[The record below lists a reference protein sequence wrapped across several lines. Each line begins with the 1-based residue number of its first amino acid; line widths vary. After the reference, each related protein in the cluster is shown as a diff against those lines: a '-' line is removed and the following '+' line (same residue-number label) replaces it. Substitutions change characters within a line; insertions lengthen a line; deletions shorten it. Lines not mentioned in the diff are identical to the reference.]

1 MKTIF
6 KYIFSVALGS
16 IMLTSCDLDTIPTT
30 YVDAGSVFGKTGDA
44 EKVLNGGWNYLME
57 TFNSYANP
65 GYGAMLRAN
74 DAMGSDVVLNS
85 KYGFRTHNEFSAIYG
100 KGGTNTLSWLLA
112 YRVINDCNGVL
123 DNIDAAEGTQADRN
137 RIKGQALA
145 LRGFL
150 YLHLA
155 SCYSFAIDKDPDA
168 VCAPVY
174 TQSTDET
181 IAAEGKPASSVSEV
195 YAQSINDL
203 EEALELI
210 PETYVRDAKHKIDNE
225 VVLGILSR
233 ACLYARQW
241 EKAKT
246 YSDKLL
252 AKNNYLMTESEYKA
266 GFNSVDNKEWI
277 WGHAQTNDQSNA
289 SYQFHYLD
297 TTTKGS
303 YYYSFNVDPY
313 FRDLF
318 EDGDY
323 RKEMLFWAT
332 DPGADVESAAYVWMR
347 NSKFR
352 FRDIENQL
360 GDIVLMRVAEIY
372 LINAEA
378 KAHLND
384 PDAINKLNDLKTAR
398 GAKTIN
404 TNLSQ
409 QDLLET
415 IWLERRKELW
425 GEGFSL
431 IDIIQREWNVLS
443 LMLAS
448 LKNVPVKRGFIYGI
462 MSGFLKRHRP
472 PVLLPKWLFWMVLK
486 RLYLFLRLYP
496 GQRRKQRGACM
507 ASGRE
512 SGCSMIRICPDNG
525 IWIIPV
531 RSLGRRRV
539 RISVCL
545 MCGNNI
551 MGIRLSL

>member
-1 MKTIF
+1 MKTIL
-6 KYIFSVALGS
+6 KYIFSFALGS
-16 IMLTSCDLDTIPTT
+16 TMLTSCDLDTIPTT

-252 AKNNYLMTESEYKA
+252 TKNNYLMTESEYKA

-332 DPGADVESAAYVWMR
+332 DPGADVASAAYVWMR

-398 GAKTIN
+398 GAKTIH

-431 IDIIQREWNVLS
+431 IDIIRNQQTV
-443 LMLAS
+443 
-448 LKNVPVKRGFIYGI
+448 V
-462 MSGFLKRHRP
+462 
-472 PVLLPKWLFWMVLK
+472 
-486 RLYLFLRLYP
+486 
-496 GQRRKQRGACM
+496 RK
-507 ASGRE
+507 
-512 SGCSMIRICPDNG
+512 
-525 IWIIPV
+525 
-531 RSLGRRRV
+531 
-539 RISVCL
+539 RIS
-545 MCGNNI
+545 
-551 MGIRLSL
+551 RRAH

>member
-74 DAMGSDVVLNS
+74 DAMGSDVVLNT
-85 KYGFRTHNEFSAIYG
+85 KYGFRAHNEFTAIYG

-112 YRVINDCNGVL
+112 YRVINDYNGVL
-123 DNIDAAEGTQADRN
+123 DNIDAAEGTQIDRN

-168 VCAPVY
+168 VCAPIY

-252 AKNNYLMTESEYKA
+252 AKDNYLMTESEYKA

-352 FRDIENQL
+352 FRDIENQ
-360 GDIVLMRVAEIY
+360 
-372 LINAEA
+372 
-378 KAHLND
+378 
-384 PDAINKLNDLKTAR
+384 
-398 GAKTIN
+398 
-404 TNLSQ
+404 
-409 QDLLET
+409 
-415 IWLERRKELW
+415 
-425 GEGFSL
+425 
-431 IDIIQREWNVLS
+431 
-443 LMLAS
+443 
-448 LKNVPVKRGFIYGI
+448 
-462 MSGFLKRHRP
+462 
-472 PVLLPKWLFWMVLK
+472 
-486 RLYLFLRLYP
+486 
-496 GQRRKQRGACM
+496 
-507 ASGRE
+507 
-512 SGCSMIRICPDNG
+512 
-525 IWIIPV
+525 
-531 RSLGRRRV
+531 
-539 RISVCL
+539 
-545 MCGNNI
+545 
-551 MGIRLSL
+551 

>member
-74 DAMGSDVVLNS
+74 DAMGSDVVLNT
-85 KYGFRTHNEFSAIYG
+85 KYGFRAHNEFTAIYG

-112 YRVINDCNGVL
+112 YRVINDYNGVL
-123 DNIDAAEGTQADRN
+123 DNIDAAEGTQIDRN

-168 VCAPVY
+168 VCAPIY

-252 AKNNYLMTESEYKA
+252 AKDNYLMTESEYKA

-431 IDIIQREWNVLS
+431 IDIIRNQQAVVRKHIPKVPLTIFT
-443 LMLAS
+443 LMRTDKLTH
-448 LKNVPVKRGFIYGI
+448 LR
-462 MSGFLKRHRP
+462 
-472 PVLLPKWLFWMVLK
+472 K
-486 RLYLFLRLYP
+486 RLKDIVSSISP
-496 GQRRKQRGACM
+496 IK
-507 ASGRE
+507 
-512 SGCSMIRICPDNG
+512 
-525 IWIIPV
+525 V
-531 RSLGRRRV
+531 RSV
-539 RISVCL
+539 QTV
-545 MCGNNI
+545 NI
-551 MGIRLSL
+551 ICTESQMQKN

>member
-1 MKTIF
+1 
-6 KYIFSVALGS
+6 
-16 IMLTSCDLDTIPTT
+16 
-30 YVDAGSVFGKTGDA
+30 
-44 EKVLNGGWNYLME
+44 
-57 TFNSYANP
+57 
-65 GYGAMLRAN
+65 
-74 DAMGSDVVLNS
+74 MGSDVVLNT
-85 KYGFRTHNEFSAIYG
+85 KYGFRAHNEFTAIYG

-123 DNIDAAEGTQADRN
+123 DNIDAAEGTQIDRN

-168 VCAPVY
+168 VCAPIY

-323 RKEMLFWAT
+323 RKDMLFWAT

-431 IDIIQREWNVLS
+431 IDIIRNQQAVVRKAYPEGPIDYIYTDENGQTHTLKKKTQGHRFFNFPDKSAFCPNSKYYLYRITDAEELANKNLYKDHPKLS
-443 LMLAS
+443 
-448 LKNVPVKRGFIYGI
+448 IYT
-462 MSGFLKRHRP
+462 
-472 PVLLPKWLFWMVLK
+472 
-486 RLYLFLRLYP
+486 
-496 GQRRKQRGACM
+496 
-507 ASGRE
+507 E
-512 SGCSMIRICPDNG
+512 
-525 IWIIPV
+525 
-531 RSLGRRRV
+531 
-539 RISVCL
+539 
-545 MCGNNI
+545 
-551 MGIRLSL
+551 

>member
-252 AKNNYLMTESEYKA
+252 TKNNYLMTESEYKA

-303 YYYSFNVDPY
+303 YYYSFHVVNVRVIPCVHG
-313 FRDLF
+313 DLLPAEQHQQLPLLF
-318 EDGDY
+318 SSIKIALRAVPICVHRCSSVYPLCGQNFKLSARCRLRAFPLRRGPSVPFWRSRARGRRGPSLQPRPP
-323 RKEMLFWAT
+323 RKRRQSQGRPSAKWQTPCAALPAKLAAFLRSGLRF
-332 DPGADVESAAYVWMR
+332 PRPSAA
-347 NSKFR
+347 
-352 FRDIENQL
+352 
-360 GDIVLMRVAEIY
+360 
-372 LINAEA
+372 
-378 KAHLND
+378 
-384 PDAINKLNDLKTAR
+384 
-398 GAKTIN
+398 
-404 TNLSQ
+404 
-409 QDLLET
+409 
-415 IWLERRKELW
+415 RR
-425 GEGFSL
+425 
-431 IDIIQREWNVLS
+431 I
-443 LMLAS
+443 
-448 LKNVPVKRGFIYGI
+448 
-462 MSGFLKRHRP
+462 HR
-472 PVLLPKWLFWMVLK
+472 
-486 RLYLFLRLYP
+486 
-496 GQRRKQRGACM
+496 RRCGSSSR
-507 ASGRE
+507 SGR
-512 SGCSMIRICPDNG
+512 
-525 IWIIPV
+525 
-531 RSLGRRRV
+531 
-539 RISVCL
+539 
-545 MCGNNI
+545 
-551 MGIRLSL
+551 RLF